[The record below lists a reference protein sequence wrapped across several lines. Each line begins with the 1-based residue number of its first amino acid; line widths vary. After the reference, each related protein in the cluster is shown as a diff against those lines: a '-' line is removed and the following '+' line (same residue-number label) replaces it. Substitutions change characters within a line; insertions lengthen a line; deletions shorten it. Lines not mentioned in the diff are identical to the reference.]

1 MQAKNRF
8 NIKRYL
14 GVNQLFHAVILIG
27 NVAVFLALMF
37 STFSDR
43 ISPEKGMF
51 FPYFGLAFPVIFIFN
66 LVFLFYWIIRLRKYV
81 LLSVL
86 GLIISWHQ
94 ISVYFPIHKQTK
106 EVPVGAIKILSYNVR
121 AFNYVSHTED
131 TPNPT
136 IQYILDQDADI
147 VCLQEFGWSKNEGY
161 LDRKTILKAFEK
173 YPYFKFTIS
182 SANNWHAE
190 GLACF
195 SKYPILSSHKLN
207 FKSKYNGSAYYCI
220 KIGDRK
226 IDLINNHLES
236 NKFTSD
242 DIGVYKKVFKDF
254 NPNHLE
260 DFNDIV
266 IRKMDQAF
274 KYRAKQAQVV
284 AEEIK
289 KCQHDLIV
297 VGDFNDSP
305 ISYAYHTVSKNLDD
319 AFVDTGF
326 GPGISYNEN
335 RFYFRIDNILH
346 SPSIKAYNCKVD
358 RIRLSDHF
366 PISCYVTFQ

>member
-1 MQAKNRF
+1 MQAKNKTKKPKSF
-8 NIKRYL
+8 
-14 GVNQLFHAVILIG
+14 GVNQIFHAFILIG
-27 NVAVFLALMF
+27 NLIVFLALVC
-37 STFSDR
+37 STFSNL

-51 FPYFGLAFPVIFIFN
+51 FPYFGLIFPILFIFN
-66 LVFLFYWIIRLRKYV
+66 LIFLFYWIIRLRKYV
-81 LLSVL
+81 LLSLL
-86 GLIISWHQ
+86 GLILSWHQ
-94 ISVYFPIHKQTK
+94 FTVYFPMHSQNHH
-106 EVPVGAIKILSYNVR
+106 VPKNAIKILSYNVR
-121 AFNYVSHTED
+121 EFNFINHSED

-136 IQYILDQDADI
+136 IKYILEQNADI
-147 VCLQEFGWSKNEGY
+147 ICIQEFGWSKNDGY
-161 LDRKTILKAFEK
+161 LDRNSILKAFK
-173 YPYFKFTIS
+173 GYPYFKFTQTTNS
-182 SANNWHAE
+182 KWHFS

-195 SKYPILSSHKLN
+195 SKYPIIASHRIKY
-207 FKSKYNGSAYYCI
+207 KSRYNASAYYCI
-220 KIGDRK
+220 KIGERK

-254 NPNHLE
+254 NSNRLE
-260 DFNDIV
+260 DFNSII

-274 KYRAKQAQVV
+274 IYRARQANIVKD
-284 AEEIK
+284 EINNCK
-289 KCQHDLIV
+289 HDLIV

-305 ISYAYHTVSKNLDD
+305 ISYAYHTILGDLND

-358 RIRLSDHF
+358 RIRLSDHY